1 LKLYV
6 VDGFIEIVA
15 LVFENMPHIEDK
27 QIYVQNK
34 NKDKT
39 KKQREYLSLSCL
51 SISVSIFAY

>member
-39 KKQREYLSLSCL
+39 KKQREYLSL
-51 SISVSIFAY
+51 V